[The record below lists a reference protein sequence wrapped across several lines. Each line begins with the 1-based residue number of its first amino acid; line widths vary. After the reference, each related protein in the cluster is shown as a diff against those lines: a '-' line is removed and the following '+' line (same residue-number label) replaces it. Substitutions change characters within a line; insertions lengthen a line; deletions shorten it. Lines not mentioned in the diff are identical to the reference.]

1 MDYKELG
8 FETQEEMDADT
19 EARFLAE
26 FSVWNQVQKWR
37 TKD

>member
-1 MDYKELG
+1 MDYKDLG

-26 FSVWNQVQKWR
+26 YYVWRQLQKFKI
-37 TKD
+37 KD